1 MSRRNLQKLLITG
14 VWLSQGIP
22 VGKHGA
28 GDVKFQEDMQVI
40 YDDGWTGAK
49 AVYSGHRGSA
59 DHRSRRTE
67 IGPLDNSYADNRGQ
81 I

>member
-1 MSRRNLQKLLITG
+1 MINYIQVDIDYWGLVKSGHPTKYF
-14 VWLSQGIP
+14 P
-22 VGKHGA
+22 
-28 GDVKFQEDMQVI
+28 DVKFQEDMQVI

-59 DHRSRRTE
+59 DHKSRRTE